1 MQGRQD
7 RGQSLVLETGRG
19 RARHLLD
26 GLIAYR
32 AELGELGRE
41 LEALL
46 RAAGV
51 TPSSRATEF
60 LQDNSLGHAD
70 RTP

>member
-1 MQGRQD
+1 MHIEREDSREIIIEAG
-7 RGQSLVLETGRG
+7 LAK
-19 RARHLLD
+19 ARDLLD

-41 LEALL
+41 LEQML

-51 TPSSRATEF
+51 TPSPET
-60 LQDNSLGHAD
+60 DHAPHEYMPPPD
-70 RTP
+70 RDHR

>member
-1 MQGRQD
+1 MQGRQNH
-7 RGQSLVLETGRG
+7 GQTSGSATAQGK
-19 RARHLLD
+19 ARHLLD

-41 LEALL
+41 LEDIL

-51 TPSSRATEF
+51 TPSSRAPEYPSDGTSSS
-60 LQDNSLGHAD
+60 DDPA
-70 RTP
+70 P

>member
-1 MQGRQD
+1 MHIEREDSKEVVISAGL
-7 RGQSLVLETGRG
+7 SK
-19 RARHLLD
+19 ARDLLD

-41 LEALL
+41 LEDML

-51 TPSSRATEF
+51 TPSRGT
-60 LQDNSLGHAD
+60 GHIRYEYMPPMDLD
-70 RTP
+70 RH

>member
-1 MQGRQD
+1 MHID
-7 RGQSLVLETGRG
+7 REDSREIVIEASLAK
-19 RARHLLD
+19 ARDLLD

-41 LEALL
+41 LEQML

-51 TPSSRATEF
+51 TPSPETDDEGYEYMPPPDLDHR
-60 LQDNSLGHAD
+60 
-70 RTP
+70 

>member
-1 MQGRQD
+1 MHIEREDSSEVVIEAGIA
-7 RGQSLVLETGRG
+7 
-19 RARHLLD
+19 RARGLLD

-41 LEALL
+41 LEQML

-51 TPSSRATEF
+51 TPSPKTEHVHYEYMPPPD
-60 LQDNSLGHAD
+60 LDH
-70 RTP
+70 R